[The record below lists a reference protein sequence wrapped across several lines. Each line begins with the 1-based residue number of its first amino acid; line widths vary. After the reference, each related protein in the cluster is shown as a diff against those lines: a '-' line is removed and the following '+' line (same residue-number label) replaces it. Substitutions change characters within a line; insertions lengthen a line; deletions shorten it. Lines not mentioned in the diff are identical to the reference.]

1 MRETQREPDS
11 RLGPHSGPIITVLC
25 VDDHPIVL
33 EGISQKISA
42 QPDMRVVGLATDG
55 RQAVELFQQ
64 HHPDVTLMDLQL
76 PNLSGLGAIRE
87 IRARDAKARIV
98 VLTMYHGDEDIYR
111 ALESGATTYL
121 LKDTLSD
128 DLVKVVREV
137 YAGSSTLPVNVATR
151 LAARSTQR
159 GLTPREVEVLERIAE
174 GLRNKEIG
182 AALRISEETVQV
194 HVKNIL
200 SKLGVNDR
208 TAAVTI
214 AFRRGIIHSVI

>member
-1 MRETQREPDS
+1 MTA
-11 RLGPHSGPIITVLC
+11 PIITVLC

-33 EGISQKISA
+33 DGISQKIGA
-42 QPDMRVVGLATDG
+42 QADMRVVGLATDG
-55 RQAVELFQQ
+55 RQAVELFQR

-76 PNLSGLGAIRE
+76 PNLSGLGAIRA
-87 IRARDAKARIV
+87 IHAVDPKARII
-98 VLTMYHGDEDIYR
+98 VLTMYQGDEDIYR

-137 YAGSSTLPVNVATR
+137 YAGSTTLPVNIATR

-159 GLTPREVEVLERIAE
+159 GLTTREVEVLERIAE
-174 GLRNKEIG
+174 GMRNKEIG

>member
-1 MRETQREPDS
+1 MRDTQRDHDS
-11 RLGPHSGPIITVLC
+11 HLGPHRGPIITVLC

-33 EGISQKISA
+33 DGISQKISA
-42 QPDMRVVGLATDG
+42 QADMRVVGLATDG
-55 RQAVELFQQ
+55 RQAVELFER
-64 HHPDVTLMDLQL
+64 HHPDITLMDLQL
-76 PNLSGLGAIRE
+76 PNVSGLGAIRA
-87 IRARDAKARIV
+87 IRAIDPKARIV
-98 VLTMYHGDEDIYR
+98 VLTMYQGDEDIYR

-137 YAGSSTLPVNVATR
+137 YAGSTTLPVNVATR

-159 GLTPREVEVLERIAE
+159 GLTTREVEVLERIAE
-174 GLRNKEIG
+174 GMRNKEIG

-208 TAAVTI
+208 TAAVTV